1 MSEVLLRAFW
11 EELHDMS
18 LCMINQ
24 KVVQLSYILLSPV
37 VLDIAVLSVNLVI
50 LSVAQVCQQR

>member
-1 MSEVLLRAFW
+1 
-11 EELHDMS
+11 
-18 LCMINQ
+18 MINQ